1 MKRILVCVDVSN
13 LYYCIGK
20 KYEGRRLNY
29 AAYVEY
35 IKDLGEILKMVAY
48 GAQLGKEANA
58 FIHCLRKLGFETK
71 YKAPRVFKNGP
82 HTRRK
87 ADWDVGI
94 AIDIVNAIEMRSVD
108 MIILGTADGDLT
120 PCVEW
125 ARARGVDVVVLAC
138 GVARELKK
146 SASYFI
152 EIPESFLEVVEDVQ
166 KSAKEGDDERSDV
179 T

>member
-1 MKRILVCVDVSN
+1 MKRILVCADISN

-20 KYEGRRLNY
+20 KFEGRRLNY
-29 AAYVEY
+29 ETYVKS
-35 IKDLGEILKMVAY
+35 IRDLGEVQKMIAY

-71 YKAPRVFKNGP
+71 YKAPRIFKNNL

-94 AIDIVNAIEMRSVD
+94 AMDIVNAVEMKSID
-108 MIILGTADGDLT
+108 MVILGTADGDLM

-125 ARARGVDVVVLAC
+125 AKARGVDVVVLAC
-138 GVARELKK
+138 GIARELKK
-146 SASYFI
+146 SASAFI
-152 EIPESFLEVVEDVQ
+152 EIPESYLETVESVKKVVP
-166 KSAKEGDDERSDV
+166 KEAPIV
-179 T
+179 